1 VNVMADIA
9 LASSSPRRN
18 AILSSAG
25 VAFEV
30 VAPAIDDADLPTGGR
45 DPARVTMALAWFKAR
60 QSAAAVRARW
70 GASGPRFV
78 VAADTLCEREGLPV
92 GKPLGADDARAML
105 RSLRGRPHRVHT
117 GICIL
122 DRAGGGRRIFG
133 DSATVGLG
141 EVADDEL
148 ERYVRS
154 GEWEGKSGGYNYA
167 DRVRAGWPLS
177 CDGDPET
184 VMGLPSRLVVDAL
197 RSMGWRA

>member
-1 VNVMADIA
+1 MIATADIA
-9 LASSSPRRN
+9 LASTSPRRT

-30 VAPAIDDADLPTGGR
+30 VAPGLDDADLPTEGR

-60 QSAAAVRARW
+60 QAAALALDRW
-70 GASGPRFV
+70 GQAGPRFI
-78 VAADTLCEREGLPV
+78 VAADTLCEHGGRPV
-92 GKPLGADDARAML
+92 GKPVDALDARAML
-105 RSLRGRPHRVHT
+105 RSLRGRSHRVHT
-117 GICIL
+117 GLCIL
-122 DRAGGGRRIFG
+122 DRAGGGRRILG

-141 EVADDEL
+141 DLADDEL

-154 GEWEGKSGGYNYA
+154 GEWAGKSGGYNYA
-167 DRVRAGWPLS
+167 DRVRDGWPLS

-184 VMGLPSRLVVDAL
+184 VMGLPSRMVVDVL